1 MITKKRVLLSTLLMI
16 VIGVIMFAVFINNK
30 TIQADKLYPDNYQ
43 FVSCFINK
51 RLFTPETDNAIMIDH
66 SEVNEILGK
75 FQVKRNRIDRN
86 MTSGTTYIL
95 FELKVTNRPDKC
107 PMLYVFDDGRIWV
120 DKDNWQRTLSY
131 KVQGDQKDALYVEL
145 LKMASE
151 YSREE

>member
-95 FELKVTNRPDKC
+95 FELRVTNRPDKC

-131 KVQGDQKDALYVEL
+131 KVQVDQKDALYVEL